1 MQYKK
6 YFGRTAVL
14 LTASILLSVPA
25 YAQITEQECAR
36 RGTAVVFYG
45 MTDEKNSIVTYTV
58 CGDESDKT
66 LYFIGEASTD
76 SEGKFSVSFSLEKSG
91 DYVLKMK
98 DIAGNTLDKPI
109 AYLNETDNGEL
120 LTAEVNSGEEKRMQA
135 ALDELDFRVLD
146 KTWLELKNDKL
157 EAWVIDCVKRNIPYA
172 DYIILQKDCAV
183 FTALYEI
190 NNAKAAVVASECGKY
205 AEFLELSQNA
215 AVMRF
220 SSGATDAQKRALV
233 QKLSS
238 SPAASAEML
247 ANAIADVMKNTGSQ
261 GGTGSGGSGSG
272 GGGGGLVGVQAPL
285 QNNIDS
291 VDENNQPSGNSGF
304 SDLDEAEWARDAVET
319 LAEKGVISGDGD
331 GRFRPNDTV
340 TREEFVKMLMEASGI
355 ASEGVACPFVDVFK
369 NDWFYSYVGAARQA
383 GIVNGL
389 SDSIFGVGLK
399 ISRQDAAV
407 MINRA
412 ADYVG
417 KNLVSAKEYTSFSDE
432 GQIAEYAADAV
443 RKLYEC
449 GVINGMEDG
458 SFRPYSTCTRA
469 EAAKMIYGLL

>member
-1 MQYKK
+1 MFNEEYEKREENLKK
-6 YFGRTAVL
+6 ETEIESGTEKAEE
-14 LTASILLSVPA
+14 TGKASETS
-25 YAQITEQECAR
+25 
-36 RGTAVVFYG
+36 
-45 MTDEKNSIVTYTV
+45 TDEKAEETKGVNFTMVDS
-58 CGDESDKT
+58 S
-66 LYFIGEASTD
+66 ASKD
-76 SEGKFSVSFSLEKSG
+76 SS
-91 DYVLKMK
+91 
-98 DIAGNTLDKPI
+98 
-109 AYLNETDNGEL
+109 
-120 LTAEVNSGEEKRMQA
+120 QA
-135 ALDELDFRVLD
+135 AASQGSYE
-146 KTWLELKNDKL
+146 TG
-157 EAWVIDCVKRNIPYA
+157 
-172 DYIILQKDCAV
+172 Q
-183 FTALYEI
+183 TAGSQNSYGTGQ
-190 NNAKAAVVASECGKY
+190 NGGSQYGYGSSQNTGNQY
-205 AEFLELSQNA
+205 GYGTSQNA
-215 AVMRF
+215 GTQNGYA
-220 SSGATDAQKRALV
+220 SSQ
-233 QKLSS
+233 
-238 SPAASAEML
+238 
-247 ANAIADVMKNTGSQ
+247 NTGSQ

-383 GIVNGL
+383 GIVSGL

-449 GVINGMEDG
+449 GVISGMEDG
-458 SFRPYSTCTRA
+458 SFRPQGLATRA
-469 EAAKMIYGLL
+469 EAAVMFTKLIYALLANR